1 MFEIRFHGR
10 GGQGAVVASSVLASA
25 FFKEGKF
32 VQAFP
37 SFGAERRGAPVTA
50 FTRIDDEEISIRF
63 GIYNPDCLV
72 ILDATLAKKAG
83 ITSGLKDGH
92 WIIINSD
99 RPPDNFRFLGDYR
112 VATID
117 ASSIARKYKLGSP
130 SVPIINTTI
139 LGAFAKVTGTVKI
152 ESVLEAIRESAPSKP
167 EENARAAREAYE
179 AADYRPPS
187 VPEETKNK

>member
-1 MFEIRFHGR
+1 M
-10 GGQGAVVASSVLASA
+10 
-25 FFKEGKF
+25 
-32 VQAFP
+32 
-37 SFGAERRGAPVTA
+37 T
-50 FTRIDDEEISIRF
+50 FTRIDDEEINVRF
-63 GIYNPDCLV
+63 GIYKPDCLV

-99 RPPDNFRFLGDYR
+99 RPPEDFRSLGDYP

-139 LGAFAKVTGTVKI
+139 LGAFAKVTGIVKI

-167 EENARAAREAYE
+167 EENARAAQEAYE
-179 AADYRPPS
+179 AANYQSPRR
-187 VPEETKNK
+187 